1 MSETAE
7 FPLPYD
13 ASKDERE
20 TAKREI
26 GKHTKVIS
34 DSDHA
39 IILEGEKIGQT
50 GPVWHIQYTRLY
62 RIPNGYLVAARD
74 LHEGIKVAFAKTPEG
89 LAEAFENPVVREFIE
104 DELRYRNIV
113 GSEHAAQQPRP

>member
-13 ASKDERE
+13 ATKEERD

-26 GKHTKVIS
+26 GKHAKVVS
-34 DSDHA
+34 ETDSA
-39 IILEGEKIGQT
+39 ITFEGEKIGQT

-62 RIPNGYLVAARD
+62 RIAKGYLVAARD
-74 LHEGIKVAFAKTPEG
+74 MHEGIKVAFADTPDG
-89 LAEAFENPVVREFIE
+89 LAEAFENPVVKEFIE
-104 DELRYRNIV
+104 DELRYRNVV
-113 GSEHAAQQPRP
+113 GAKHAAE

>member
-13 ASKDERE
+13 ASQEERD
-20 TAKREI
+20 TARRELGRYTDI
-26 GKHTKVIS
+26 VATRDDAVTFV
-34 DSDHA
+34 
-39 IILEGEKIGQT
+39 GEKIGQT

-62 RIPNGYLVAARD
+62 RVPKGYVVAARD
-74 LHEGIKVAFAKTPEG
+74 MHEGVKVSFAKEPAG

-104 DELRYRNIV
+104 DELRYRKIT
-113 GSEHAAQQPRP
+113 GAKHAAE